1 MLRTVSSL
9 AILCALTAFPAC
21 GASDFPCGN
30 TVTSSLPSPGGTR
43 TAVLFERGCGA
54 MTSRAGVGLSILE
67 GGDSTP
73 SLLEKSNVYLNDN
86 QGSVL
91 NRAPTAITAEWKADT
106 LLVIGQHADAHVVY
120 AAIRFRGVTIQY
132 DTLR

>member
-1 MLRTVSSL
+1 
-9 AILCALTAFPAC
+9 
-21 GASDFPCGN
+21 
-30 TVTSSLPSPGGTR
+30 
-43 TAVLFERGCGA
+43 

-73 SLLEKSNVYLNDN
+73 SHLNESNVYLNDN
-86 QGSVL
+86 QGTAQ
-91 NRAPTAITAEWKADT
+91 RAPTAISAEWKGDT
-106 LLVIGQHADAHVVY
+106 LLIVRQHVDAHVVY

>member
-1 MLRTVSSL
+1 
-9 AILCALTAFPAC
+9 
-21 GASDFPCGN
+21 
-30 TVTSSLPSPGGTR
+30 
-43 TAVLFERGCGA
+43 

-106 LLVIGQHADAHVVY
+106 LLVIGQHADAQVVY